1 MAAKSLVKIYTDFEN
16 FLVPEDNGEQNPNDL
31 HMNTYKNMLL
41 VVMTINQYVYVI
53 DFIDSIDEESKN
65 CSDLMK
71 EHCNLIRDVTF
82 AGF

>member
-1 MAAKSLVKIYTDFEN
+1 MAAKSLVMIYKDFEN
-16 FLVPEDNGEQNPNDL
+16 ILVPEDNGEQNPKDFHTNK
-31 HMNTYKNMLL
+31 YKNMLL

-82 AGF
+82 VGF

>member
-1 MAAKSLVKIYTDFEN
+1 MIYTDFESI
-16 FLVPEDNGEQNPNDL
+16 LVLEDNGEQNPNDFYT
-31 HMNTYKNMLL
+31 NKYKNMLL
-41 VVMTINQYVYVI
+41 VVMAINQYVYVI

-82 AGF
+82 AGC